1 MKKTPFIILLI
12 LTFIAEAVACF
23 VMVTRFQDI
32 KTDPVKINEC
42 IHSVTDNFGD
52 TSKYDKQMDY
62 VVIDNDGN
70 LLYKTRDGL
79 SETINDAIKTRG
91 LILDLEVDGEIV
103 GKVIFDYS
111 MGEQIEGFKLN
122 IVIGFCV
129 IGALQIIIIVAWYIY
144 LKKSIIEPF
153 SRLNDFAERVAEG
166 NLDMPLMM
174 DKEHVFGAFTESFDL
189 MRSEL
194 KKARIAEKK
203 ASDDKKEMVAK
214 LSHDIKTPVAS
225 IKSTS
230 EIGMAITKED
240 RTKEMFGVINDKT
253 DQIKALVDNLFT
265 SSVQDITEIEVN
277 PGQQPSEIITT
288 LIKNSDY
295 LNRAGKYEIPECS
308 VYFDKLRLQQV
319 FDNIF
324 MNSYKYADTDMSVAS
339 EISGDYL
346 VIRISDK
353 GSGVKEEEIPLLKE
367 KYKRGSNTNEKDG
380 AGLGLYLANYFMEKM
395 DGQLGLKNLDKGFEV
410 AVYLRLGNRNG

>member
-1 MKKTPFIILLI
+1 MKKAPFIILLI

-52 TSKYDKQMDY
+52 ASKYDKQMDY

-91 LILDLEVDGEIV
+91 LILDLEVDGEIK
-103 GKVIFDYS
+103 GKIIFDYS

-122 IVIGFCV
+122 IVVGFCV

-230 EIGMAITKED
+230 EIGMELTKEE

-265 SSVQDITEIEVN
+265 SSVQDVNEIEVN
-277 PGQQPSEIITT
+277 PGAQPSEAISK

-295 LNRAGKYEIPECS
+295 LNRASVSDIPECT
-308 VYFDKLRLQQV
+308 VFYDKLRLQQV

-324 MNSYKYADTDMSVAS
+324 MNSYKYADTSIKVNADLSD
-339 EISGDYL
+339 DYL
-346 VIRISDK
+346 VIRISDE
-353 GSGVKEEEIPLLKE
+353 GPGVKEEELPLIRE
-367 KYKRGSNTNEKDG
+367 KYRRGSNTSEKDG
-380 AGLGLYLANYFMEKM
+380 AGLGLYLADYFMEKM
-395 DGQLGLKNLDKGFEV
+395 DGKLGLRNLEPGFEV
-410 AVYLRLGNRNG
+410 AIYLRLV